1 MRSISFVRLI
11 ALFINCSFLFL
22 ACSQAPNSVSQE
34 ETSTSDTTFAELE
47 RMLPSDSGDFVKLS
61 ASLNRDQYQPAGDDA
76 TRYLYVEV
84 STKKYESKQERK
96 PLNISLVIDKSGSME
111 GDKMTFVKEA
121 AAFVVQHLKATDFI
135 SLISY
140 SDDVEVTWQA
150 AELKD
155 KNTLRAKIDGI
166 FSQGATNLSGGM
178 LQGYNEVKTFY
189 SEQYTNRVLLLTDG
203 LANEG
208 IVEPEALCNISRSKN
223 LEHNTTLST
232 FGVGADFNEDLL
244 QQMAELGSG
253 NYYFIESPEEIP
265 AIFKEELEGLL
276 SVVAQNSSLI
286 IDLPEGVKLEQVF
299 GYEYEQNGQQ
309 VQIAF
314 KDLVSEEQKGV
325 LLKLKVDGAASN
337 NLEFSSTLT
346 YTDAV
351 SDYENKKLLIHTS
364 LEPTNDLASLRESTN
379 ASVEQWVTF
388 YESNFKLAEAV
399 RLAEENNV
407 DAAQEVL
414 MENTFYMNSRSSTYG
429 ESKAVQKMI
438 DANSKYDSTLASP
451 NFSSGVGVGTKSV
464 KKEIYE
470 LKKQKKIK

>member
-1 MRSISFVRLI
+1 M
-11 ALFINCSFLFL
+11 
-22 ACSQAPNSVSQE
+22 SQSENLEDGTSV
-34 ETSTSDTTFAELE
+34 TELE
-47 RMLPSDSGDFVKLS
+47 SMLPSDSGAFVKLS
-61 ASLNRDQYQPAGDDA
+61 ASLNRDHYQPAGDDA

-84 STKKYESKQERK
+84 STKKYESQKERK

-135 SLISY
+135 SVISY

-150 AELKD
+150 AELRD
-155 KNTLRAKIDGI
+155 KNTLRAKIDGV
-166 FSQGATNLSGGM
+166 FSQGSTNLSGGM
-178 LQGYNEVKTFY
+178 LQGYSEVKTFY
-189 SEQYTNRVLLLTDG
+189 NEQYTNRVLLLTDG

-208 IVEPEALCNISRSKN
+208 IVEPEALCNIARSKN
-223 LEHNTTLST
+223 IEHNTTLST

-265 AIFKEELEGLL
+265 EIFKEELEGLL
-276 SVVAQNSSLI
+276 SVVAQNSTLLI
-286 IDLPEGVKLEQVF
+286 ELPEGVKLQQVF
-299 GYEYEQNGQQ
+299 GYEYEQDGRQ
-309 VQIAF
+309 VRIAF

-325 LLKLKVDGAASN
+325 LLKLNIEGTSSS
-337 NLEFSSTLT
+337 NLEFSSTLS

-351 SDYENKKLLIHTS
+351 TDYENKKLLIHTS

-379 ASVEQWVTF
+379 ATVEQWVTF

-399 RLAEENNV
+399 RLAEENQL

-414 MENTFYMNSRSSTYG
+414 MENTFYMNSRTGTYG

-438 DANSKYDSTLASP
+438 EANSKYDSTLADP
-451 NFSSGVGVGTKSV
+451 NFSSDNVIGTKSV

-470 LKKQKKIK
+470 LKKQKKVK